1 MLVYTMLKR
10 GDEVTEKTF
19 HIWRIIGRFY
29 KDFSVLIGAIILLA
43 SVLLISNVF
52 VVIVIDIKRLHVYKK
67 MQKQSL
73 PNVRDSSHSSR

>member
-43 SVLLISNVF
+43 SVLLISNV
-52 VVIVIDIKRLHVYKK
+52 L
-67 MQKQSL
+67 
-73 PNVRDSSHSSR
+73 